1 MTAARAGKAPV
12 ALRPLKVP
20 RQLNSTL
27 SNGMQI
33 TLVPRGP
40 LPLVSVRLVVRA
52 GAAFDPVDRKGVADF
67 AARLLRRGA
76 GGKTADE
83 ISEAVEFVGASI
95 SGWASEDAWGV
106 ALNTPA
112 RHLAAMLPIFG
123 SLILEPDFPEPEV
136 ELLRRRTLAQ
146 ITNELDDPGALA
158 DRALLRAVWN
168 GHPYGH
174 EVSGSMAAIRTVQR
188 TDLSTYVKTRVG
200 PGISHLFLVGDVAP
214 DAVLPMIEKIFGG
227 WRAGPSAPL
236 ELPAWPGAALRGQV
250 VIVDKPEQTQVQL
263 RIGSRGVRRG
273 HPDHFPLAVMSTVL
287 GGGFTSRL
295 VTEIRVKR
303 GLSYGAGCHFD
314 MLASAGAFTVS
325 SFTKNETIEQL
336 IKIALA
342 EVAKMRARGPTP
354 KEVATVQRYISG
366 LYPARLETNDAIAG
380 ALSDVAF
387 YGLPDDWI
395 SQYRERICAVTP
407 RQATE
412 AARAHLFDKGEEVV
426 VLVGNAAL
434 LQPKVAKLGP
444 VSVWKPSQLE

>member
-1 MTAARAGKAPV
+1 MTARAPKAAT

-20 RQLNSTL
+20 AQDETTL
-27 SNGMQI
+27 PNGLKVSI
-33 TLVPRGP
+33 VPRGP
-40 LPLVSVRLVVRA
+40 LPLVSVRLIVRS
-52 GAAFDPVDRKGVADF
+52 GAAFDDRKGVADF
-67 AARLLRRGA
+67 TARLLRRGA
-76 GGKTADE
+76 GGMSADE

-106 ALNTPA
+106 ALNTPSK
-112 RHLAAMLPIFG
+112 HLAKMMPIFAA
-123 SLILEPDFPEPEV
+123 LLLEPEFAEPEL

-158 DRALLRAVWN
+158 DRALLKAVWD

-174 EVSGSMAAIRTVQR
+174 EVSGSMSDIRALQR
-188 TDLSTYVKTRVG
+188 EDLRKYVRTHVG
-200 PGISHLFLVGDVAP
+200 PQISHLFLVGDVQT
-214 DAVLPMIEKIFGG
+214 DTVMPMIEDLFGSWVG
-227 WRAGPSAPL
+227 GPTESPV
-236 ELPAWPGAALRGQV
+236 LPSWGKASLAGQV
-250 VIVDKPEQTQVQL
+250 VIVDKPEQTQVQM
-263 RIGSRGVRRG
+263 RIGSHGVKRG

-314 MLASAGAFTVS
+314 MLSAAGAFTVS
-325 SFTKNETIEQL
+325 SFTKNETIETL
-336 IKIALA
+336 IDISLA
-342 EVAKMRARGPTP
+342 EVAKMRAKGPSP

-387 YGLPDDWI
+387 YGLSGDWI

-407 RQATE
+407 KAAGD
-412 AARAHLFDKGEEVV
+412 AARAHLFDKGQQTI

-434 LQPKVAKLGP
+434 LAPKVEKYGA
-444 VSVWKPSQLE
+444 VSVWKPQQLE

>member
-1 MTAARAGKAPV
+1 MT

-20 RQLNSTL
+20 LQLDSTL
-27 SNGMQI
+27 PNGLKI

-52 GAAFDPVDRKGVADF
+52 GAAFDPADRKGVADF

-112 RHLAAMLPIFG
+112 KHLEAMLPIFG
-123 SLILEPDFPEPEV
+123 ALVLEPDFPEAEV

-158 DRALLRAVWN
+158 DRALLQAVWA

-174 EVSGSMAAIRTVQR
+174 EVSGSMTAIRTLQR
-188 TDLSTYVKTRVG
+188 ADLSNYVKTRVG
-200 PGISHLFLVGDVAP
+200 PGISHLFLVGDVQP
-214 DAVLPMIEKIFGG
+214 DTMLPMIEKIFGG
-227 WRAGPSAPL
+227 WNAGPKAPGS
-236 ELPAWPGAALRGQV
+236 LPEWNGAAMKGQV
-250 VIVDKPEQTQVQL
+250 VIVDKPEQTQVQM
-263 RIGSRGVRRG
+263 RIGSHGVRRG
-273 HPDHFPLAVMSTVL
+273 HPDHFALAVMSTVL

-314 MLASAGAFTVS
+314 MLSAAGAFTVS
-325 SFTKNETIEQL
+325 SFTKNETVETL
-336 IKIALA
+336 IKISLA
-342 EVAKMRARGPTP
+342 EVAKMRAKGPTP

-387 YGLPDDWI
+387 YGLPSDWI

-407 RQATE
+407 KEATL
-412 AARAHLFDKGEEVV
+412 AARAHLFDKGDEVV
-426 VLVGNAAL
+426 VLCGNAEM
-434 LQPKVAKLGP
+434 LQPKVEKLGP
-444 VSVWKPSQLE
+444 VTVWKPAQLE

>member
-1 MTAARAGKAPV
+1 MTARAARAV
-12 ALRPLKVP
+12 LRPLKVP
-20 RQLNSTL
+20 AQDETTL
-27 SNGMQI
+27 ANGLKVTI
-33 TLVPRGP
+33 VPRGP
-40 LPLVSVRLVVRA
+40 LPLVSVRLIVRS
-52 GAAFDPVDRKGVADF
+52 GAAFDDRQGVADF
-67 AARLLRRGA
+67 TARLLRRGA
-76 GGKTADE
+76 GGMSADE

-106 ALNTPA
+106 ALNTPSK
-112 RHLAAMLPIFG
+112 HLKAMMPIFAA
-123 SLILEPDFPEPEV
+123 LLLEPEFAEPEV

-158 DRALLRAVWN
+158 DRALLKAVWD

-174 EVSGSMAAIRTVQR
+174 EVSGSMSDIRALQR
-188 TDLSTYVKTRVG
+188 EDLRKYVRTHVG
-200 PGISHLFLVGDVAP
+200 PKISHLFLVGDVQT
-214 DAVLPMIEKIFGG
+214 DTVMPMIKDLFGR
-227 WRAGPSAPL
+227 WAGGPTESPV
-236 ELPAWPGAALRGQV
+236 LPAWGKASLAGQV
-250 VIVDKPEQTQVQL
+250 VIVDKPEQTQVQM
-263 RIGSRGVRRG
+263 RIGSHGVKRG

-314 MLASAGAFTVS
+314 MLSAAGAFTVS
-325 SFTKNETIEQL
+325 SFTKNESVETL
-336 IKIALA
+336 IDISLA
-342 EVAKMRARGPTP
+342 EVARMRAKGPSP

-387 YGLPDDWI
+387 YGLSGDWI

-407 RQATE
+407 RDAAA
-412 AARAHLFDKGEEVV
+412 AARAHLFDKGQSAI

-434 LQPKVAKLGP
+434 LKPKVEKYGP

>member
-1 MTAARAGKAPV
+1 MSTARSAKMA

-20 RQLNSTL
+20 PQINTTL
-27 SNGMQI
+27 SNGMQV

-40 LPLVSVRLVVRA
+40 LPLVSVRLVVRS
-52 GAAFDPVDRKGVADF
+52 GAAFDPSDRKGVADF

-83 ISEAVEFVGASI
+83 ISEEVEFVGASV

-112 RHLAAMLPIFG
+112 KHLSTMLPIFG
-123 SLILEPDFPEPEV
+123 SLLLSPDFPESEV

-158 DRALLRAVWN
+158 DRALLRAVWD

-174 EVSGSMAAIRTVQR
+174 EVSGSMSAIRTLQR
-188 TDLSTYVKTRVG
+188 EDLGQYMKSRLG
-200 PGISHLFLVGDVAP
+200 PAISHLFIVGDVNP
-214 DAVLPMIEKIFGG
+214 DTLMPMIEDLFGG
-227 WRAGPSAPL
+227 WAGGPSTAG
-236 ELPAWPGAALRGQV
+236 ELPEWPGAALAGQV
-250 VIVDKPEQTQVQL
+250 VIVDKPEQTQVQM

-314 MLASAGAFTVS
+314 MLAAAGAFTVS
-325 SFTKNETIEQL
+325 SFTKNETVDQL
-336 IKIALA
+336 IRISLA
-342 EVAKMRARGPTP
+342 EVAKMRAKGPTP

-387 YGLPDDWI
+387 YGLSTDWI

-407 RQATE
+407 KLATQA
-412 AARAHLFDKGEEVV
+412 AKDHLFDKGEQVI
-426 VLVGNAAL
+426 VLVGNAAVL
-434 LQPKVAKLGP
+434 KPKAEALGP

>member
-1 MTAARAGKAPV
+1 MTARASKTAAT

-20 RQLNSTL
+20 AQDETTL
-27 SNGMQI
+27 VNGLKVTI
-33 TLVPRGP
+33 VPRGP
-40 LPLVSVRLVVRA
+40 LPLVSVRLIVRS
-52 GAAFDPVDRKGVADF
+52 GAAFDDRKGVADF
-67 AARLLRRGA
+67 TARLLRRGA
-76 GGKTADE
+76 GGMTADE

-106 ALNTPA
+106 ALNTPSK
-112 RHLAAMLPIFG
+112 HLGAMMPIFAA
-123 SLILEPDFPEPEV
+123 LLLEPEFAEPEL

-158 DRALLRAVWN
+158 DRALLKAVWD

-174 EVSGSMAAIRTVQR
+174 EVSGSMSDIRALQR
-188 TDLSTYVKTRVG
+188 EDLRKYVRTHVG
-200 PGISHLFLVGDVAP
+200 PKISHLFLVGDVQTDTVMPMIKELFGSWAGGP
-214 DAVLPMIEKIFGG
+214 TDSPVLPSWDK
-227 WRAGPSAPL
+227 
-236 ELPAWPGAALRGQV
+236 AALAGQV
-250 VIVDKPEQTQVQL
+250 VIVDKPEQTQVQM
-263 RIGSRGVRRG
+263 RIGSQGVKRG

-314 MLASAGAFTVS
+314 MLSAAGAFTVS
-325 SFTKNETIEQL
+325 SFTKNETIETL
-336 IKIALA
+336 LDISLA
-342 EVAKMRARGPTP
+342 EVAKMRAKGPTP

-387 YGLPDDWI
+387 FGLSGDWI

-407 RQATE
+407 KDATD
-412 AARAHLFDKGEEVV
+412 AARAHLFDKGQQTI

-434 LQPKVAKLGP
+434 LKPKVEKYGP